1 MMEVLEIVSV
11 AAPISAAV
19 AIGACMCY
27 CVVAARIRALTSRVQ
42 QLEETRDM
50 QDPRQDPRA
59 HAYPVPAHSYIRM
72 PVLLPQQLQQQ
83 PQQQPSS
90 TYW

>member
-1 MMEVLEIVSV
+1 MMEALEIVSV

-27 CVVAARIRALTSRVQ
+27 CVVAGRVRALTSRVQ
-42 QLEETRDM
+42 QLEEMRDM
-50 QDPRQDPRA
+50 QDPRQDPR
-59 HAYPVPAHSYIRM
+59 AYPVPAHSYIRM
-72 PVLLPQQLQQQ
+72 PVLLPQQQQQQQQ
-83 PQQQPSS
+83 PLS